1 MQMPEHREDG
11 QGGRRGGDH
20 RAAPPQHPRP
30 QQPPQLPPQAQPQQ
44 PVQPPPQPPQRP
56 AGPPLPESFPE
67 RFAPAE
73 SEPSAPLIVARL
85 PARAAPRTAA
95 PPGRSYVYSDRD
107 GRPVELTGRRSLN
120 PLGFLGPRYEWRVE
134 VDTTLRRDVFV
145 DSVPS
150 RTDLARFE
158 LTIEAEWA
166 VSDPVA
172 VVGHGITDGAALVR
186 SRLLDVAR
194 AVCHQFEIGQVAR
207 VEAALAD
214 RLRAEPRGYEEG
226 IGVRRCYVKVVPDE
240 RTRRRQERF
249 EDARVERQLT
259 NEEVEDLRGSIR
271 TSSDLFLRY
280 LAQDP
285 ERVGTLIADMREHE
299 QLKEQRVIELYNAAI
314 SANVVR
320 PAQVNEMLERLLGP
334 MTGVLQ
340 PEGRTDLF
348 GTREI
353 PAPSPPELPMI
364 PGRVDRGTD
373 DSAPARTG
381 AARTGAAGTGAAGAG
396 APEPGADEDEDVMPG
411 QLRGRSEDGVESWRP
426 MPWDS

>member
-1 MQMPEHREDG
+1 MQVAEHREDDE
-11 QGGRRGGDH
+11 GGRRGEH
-20 RAAPPQHPRP
+20 RAAPPQPPRP
-30 QQPPQLPPQAQPQQ
+30 QRPPRVPQSQQPPQSPQLPQYPQSPQLPEAPRGPQQ
-44 PVQPPPQPPQRP
+44 P

-67 RFAPAE
+67 RFAPAA
-73 SEPSAPLIVARL
+73 SGPSAPLIVGWL
-85 PARAAPRTAA
+85 PARQAPRTAA

-107 GRPVELTGRRSLN
+107 ARPVELTARRARN

-150 RTDLARFE
+150 RTELARFE

-166 VSDPVA
+166 VTDPVA
-172 VVGHGITDGAALVR
+172 VVGNGITDGAALVR

-194 AVCHQFEIGQVAR
+194 TVCHQFEIDQVAR

-214 RLRAEPRGYEEG
+214 RLRAEPRDYAEG
-226 IGVRRCYVKVVPDE
+226 IGVRRCYVRVVADE
-240 RTRRRQERF
+240 RTRRRKERF

-259 NEEVEDLRGSIR
+259 NEEVDDLRRSIR

-299 QLKEQRVIELYNAAI
+299 QLKEQRVIELYNTAI
-314 SANVVR
+314 SANIIR

-353 PAPSPPELPMI
+353 PAASPAEPPMI
-364 PGRVDRGTD
+364 AGRVDRDAAGPGATGH
-373 DSAPARTG
+373 SAAG
-381 AARTGAAGTGAAGAG
+381 GAAG
-396 APEPGADEDEDVMPG
+396 PGADEDVMPE